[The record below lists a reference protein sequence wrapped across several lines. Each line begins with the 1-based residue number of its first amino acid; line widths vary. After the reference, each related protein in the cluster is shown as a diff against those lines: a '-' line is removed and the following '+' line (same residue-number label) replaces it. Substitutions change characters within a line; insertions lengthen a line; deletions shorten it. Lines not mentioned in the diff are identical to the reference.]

1 MEIVLFIAMM
11 IVPFVSIAA
20 LVISVFTIKRVDA
33 LKRLTLKFVD
43 RQPEPKR
50 RSLLDEYAV
59 DEV

>member
-1 MEIVLFIAMM
+1 MEIVLFLAMM

-20 LVISVFTIKRVDA
+20 LIISVLTVKRVDA
-33 LKRLTLKFVD
+33 LKRLTLKIVD
-43 RQPEPKR
+43 RKPEQQR